1 MEIYIL
7 DIVAGV
13 TGAFM
18 AYEKALLAKNVDII
32 DELFWNDD
40 KALGYGPNVTV
51 VSHKS
56 LSAFCRSR
64 EFAP

>member
-1 MEIYIL
+1 
-7 DIVAGV
+7 
-13 TGAFM
+13 M
-18 AYEKALLAKNVDII
+18 AYEKALFANDVDII

-40 KALGYGPNVTV
+40 KVLGYGPNVTV
-51 VSHKS
+51 VSHES